1 MAADL
6 TTRLANFLEVLGT
19 GAVAPSLTGILNVN
33 VTAVGNVGTGTDDL
47 ITYALPADS
56 LASNGQGVRIKAW
69 GTTAG
74 NSNAKTLTL
83 NFGSATVYSQI
94 LTVATAT
101 NLQTGQ
107 WYFDAVIIRTGA
119 SAQTC
124 IVSLHQL
131 RGGTAGIRDE
141 IMGRGIVSTT
151 ETDTAA
157 ITIKCTGAATSDN
170 DIVQSGLI
178 VEGLL

>member
-1 MAADL
+1 MPDL
-6 TTRLANFLEVLGT
+6 TTRLAAFLAVLGT
-19 GAVAPSLTGILNVN
+19 GQTLPSLTGILNAN
-33 VTAVGNVGTGTDDL
+33 TTAVGNVGTGTDDL
-47 ITYALPADS
+47 ITYALPASALEAVGQS
-56 LASNGQGVRIKAW
+56 LRVRAW

-74 NSNAKTLTL
+74 NANAKTLTI
-83 NFGSATVYSQI
+83 NFGATVVYTKA
-94 LTVATAT
+94 LEVATAT

-107 WYFDAVIIRTGA
+107 WIFDMLVTRTGA
-119 SAQTC
+119 STQA
-124 IVSLHQL
+124 IVVSLRQL
-131 RGGTAGIRDE
+131 LGGTAAIRDE
-141 IMGRGIVSTT
+141 IVGHGIVAAT